1 MSLAAIGMG
10 IGSLASLYQLGSGMV
25 QTSRGRKML
34 ESAERPEYN
43 IPASQTKALSIAY
56 DMLNRD
62 MPGYNQAIDQQMLVQ
77 QNTMANASAAGNPL
91 AVLPASQAVAS
102 NAIQNANVQN
112 AGFKAQSA
120 GALRQE
126 LARMAEFEDMKY
138 QMNEFAPYAEQVQ
151 EARDLIGAGNKNVS
165 GALQGFG
172 SMSSLA
178 LMMGGNRQR
187 PINQPAPAQQ
197 PYNGPTGGPDTL
209 NMIPP
214 VSFFPQPN
222 AQTVNLPSPDG
233 SWQAP
238 SYTWP

>member
-43 IPASQTKALSIAY
+43 IPASQAKALSIAY

-102 NAIQNANVQN
+102 NAVQNANMQN
-112 AGFKAQSA
+112 AAFKVQSA
-120 GALRQE
+120 GALKQE

-178 LMMGGNRQR
+178 LMMGGGTGNKNGIDKPSFKWPKISRK
-187 PINQPAPAQQ
+187 PSNDAGIYDEQP
-197 PYNGPTGGPDTL
+197 
-209 NMIPP
+209 
-214 VSFFPQPN
+214 SFN
-222 AQTVNLPSPDG
+222 NEIIG
-233 SWQAP
+233 
-238 SYTWP
+238 